1 MKKILQSITLLIAG
15 MLIFSACT
23 EEKAGKSPEQITEII
38 DVDPEE
44 LIKYT
49 VSSDSITQEEPIIVP
64 SPPMP
69 PEPVP
74 PGPMPDPEPW
84 PDPMPWPNPI
94 PEPPLPEPE
103 PAPVPV
109 QVDPILEFTDVEA
122 IFPGGEKAMMKF
134 ISDNIKYPEVDKEMG
149 TQGRVYVQFVVEKDG
164 SLSNISIMRGVS
176 KTIDREAKRVIRLM
190 PKWKPAEA
198 AGKIVRCRSRLPITF
213 VLD

>member
-1 MKKILQSITLLIAG
+1 

-23 EEKAGKSPEQITEII
+23 EEKTGKSPEQITEII

-44 LIKYT
+44 LVKDT
-49 VSSDSITQEEPIIVP
+49 VPSDSIIQDEPVVVP
-64 SPPMP
+64 PPP
-69 PEPVP
+69 PPVP
-74 PGPMPDPEPW
+74 PGPMPVPPGPDPEPW
-84 PDPMPWPNPI
+84 PGPI
-94 PEPPLPEPE
+94 PEPLPEPP
-103 PAPVPV
+103 PAPEPI
-109 QVDPILEFTDVEA
+109 QVDPILDFTDVEA
-122 IFPGGEKAMMKF
+122 VFPGGVEAMMKF
-134 ISDNIKYPEVDKEMG
+134 ISDNIKYPEIDKEMG